1 VSGVPTPEVP
11 AGPGAASTTALT
23 DGGLEDQIGQ
33 WRAYV
38 RNHAAISSADADELE
53 HHLRDQVAD
62 LGAAGLSADEAF
74 LVAVRRMGRMD
85 EISREFA
92 REHSERLWKQLV
104 LSGDTGSGSGRSGGR
119 RELAVAVG
127 LAVAAAVCVKLPAL
141 FGLSMTDSA
150 AFYALNLSLFAWPF
164 LAALLAWRRRMR
176 PAVALARL
184 APPFLAGAV
193 VANVYPFAES
203 GSTIVLAAVHLPVAL
218 WFAVGL
224 AYVGG
229 DWRDHARRMDFI
241 RFTGEWV
248 VYFTLLALGGAVLVG
263 LTVAGFGALDLDPEA
278 LISEWVLPC
287 GAVGAV
293 VIAGWLVEAKQDVVE
308 NIAPVLT
315 AVFTPLT
322 TLLLAGYLA
331 LMVAG
336 GNPLDLDR
344 DLLILADVIL
354 VLVLGL
360 VLYAVSARDQH
371 SPPGAFDRLQLL
383 LVALALVID
392 GFVLAA
398 MLGRI
403 GEFGTSPN
411 RVAAL
416 GLNVV
421 LLVNLVWSARLQVRF
436 VRGGRLAPVAR
447 WQTTYLPV
455 FAVWA
460 SLVAVL
466 LPIAFGWG

>member
-1 VSGVPTPEVP
+1 MSAAATPQD
-11 AGPGAASTTALT
+11 PGGRNPGTSLA

-38 RNHAAISSADADELE
+38 RNHAVISSADADELE
-53 HHLRDQVAD
+53 HHLRDQISD
-62 LGAAGLSADEAF
+62 LGASGLSADEAF
-74 LVAVRRMGRMD
+74 LVAVRRMGRLD
-85 EISREFA
+85 DISREFA

-104 LSGDTGSGSGRSGGR
+104 LTGDAAPTDVQTGRR
-119 RELAVAVG
+119 RELMVAVG
-127 LAVAAAVCVKLPAL
+127 LAVAAAVSIKIPAL
-141 FGLSMTDSA
+141 FGISMVDSDS
-150 AFYALNLSLFAWPF
+150 FYALNLSLFTLPF
-164 LAALLAWRRRMR
+164 LAALLAWKRRLS
-176 PAVALARL
+176 PGVAVAML
-184 APPFLAGAV
+184 APPFLIGAL
-193 VANVYPFAES
+193 VANAYPFDES

-229 DWRDHARRMDFI
+229 DWRNHARRMDFI

-263 LTVAGFGALDLDPEA
+263 LTIAGFNALNLDPEPLVA
-278 LISEWVLPC
+278 EWVLPC
-287 GAVGAV
+287 GAAGAV

-322 TLLLAGYLA
+322 TLLLAGYLV
-331 LMVAG
+331 LMLAS

-344 DLLILADVIL
+344 DLLMLADVIL

-360 VLYAVSARDQH
+360 VLYAVSARDHQ
-371 SPPGAFDRLQLL
+371 SPPGPFDRMQLL

-392 GFVLAA
+392 GLVLVT
-398 MLGRI
+398 MLGRF

-421 LLVNLVWSARLQVRF
+421 LLVNLVWSARLQWGF
-436 VRGGRLAPVAR
+436 LRGGRLAPVAR

-460 SLVAVL
+460 SLVAVV
-466 LPIAFGWG
+466 LPVMFGWS